1 MSSGVFDLGLIP
13 RGAWASKE
21 PVGPVSLSR
30 RDPVR
35 KLNHYYGICR
45 GNVSPVRVILIIPVE
60 LELKGRLRLII
71 ISFQELLLLVSRDIN
86 AGLGLGVRFEA
97 TVIDFVSCT

>member
-71 ISFQELLLLVSRDIN
+71 ISFEKNCYCWCR
-86 AGLGLGVRFEA
+86 
-97 TVIDFVSCT
+97 VILTPDLDLEFASKLR

>member
-1 MSSGVFDLGLIP
+1 MGVEGTSGPSFSFSAVP
-13 RGAWASKE
+13 
-21 PVGPVSLSR
+21 R